1 VAIAGQGHP
10 LRENHHDMQDVVE
23 RAPEAAERDEAMTE
37 RIDLAR
43 RAPVQL
49 VRSADPV
56 ADARTIAQEAGAD
69 LAADLRT
76 AERAVRARVDAGRH
90 ALGDPDADAEL
101 IARADAVREAASHP
115 APFDEREV
123 AELRRAANELS
134 RASRIRQ
141 RTASRVT
148 QSLSDRL
155 ATSTGVTLHPEA
167 IRAAAKAVHE
177 ARETVAVADAALAD
191 LDGPPARAGEAG
203 GVGPDADVDAYHRDL
218 IHHLDHEEEDTHE
231 DGVIDAVLQRPH
243 DVFDEA
249 ALDRRRTITQ
259 AAAAFLVLAGLGLI
273 AMALSQP
280 LIGVAAI
287 VAGVGAAVAVVLSGR
302 STTTSATG
310 AADQHVASTWISA
323 PRVGPVEPVE
333 PVAPTVDQP
342 EERPVP
348 TEPVAAEV
356 DSVPELQRAVLIAER
371 EEAIERLR
379 VIEAR
384 WHRLAGPDADPLSP
398 EAAIRAHDPQLL
410 YDPQLAEASPTVRT
424 VAAFHRKAQARWR
437 VLWASFGVEEPP
449 EPERLDLVLEDLL
462 GDLHHARGELRELE
476 AAEARAAARAT
487 VARALVLVEPSSW
500 LSPPRLT
507 QLLASLPA
515 DGRAIVVER
524 EPTATEPAPE
534 PPAVDPRP

>member
-1 VAIAGQGHP
+1 
-10 LRENHHDMQDVVE
+10 MQDVVE

-37 RIDLAR
+37 RIDLVR

-49 VRSADPV
+49 VRSDDPV
-56 ADARTIAQEAGAD
+56 TDARTVAQEAGAD

-76 AERAVRARVDAGRH
+76 AERAVRARVDAGRL
-90 ALGDPDADAEL
+90 ALGDPVADAEL
-101 IARADAVREAASHP
+101 IGRADAVREAASHP

-148 QSLSDRL
+148 QSLSDRM

-177 ARETVAVADAALAD
+177 AREAVAVADAALAD
-191 LDGPPARAGEAG
+191 LDAPPAPPGPPAAGLDS
-203 GVGPDADVDAYHRDL
+203 DADAYHRDL
-218 IHHLDHEEEDTHE
+218 IDHLDHEDEDHAA
-231 DGVIDAVLQRPH
+231 IDAVLQRPH

-249 ALDRRRTITQ
+249 ALDRRRTATQ
-259 AAAAFLVLAGLGLI
+259 AAAAFLVLGGLGLI
-273 AMALSQP
+273 AMALDQA
-280 LIGVAAI
+280 LIGGAAVAAGI
-287 VAGVGAAVAVVLSGR
+287 VAAVAVVLSGR
-302 STTTSATG
+302 SAATKVPHA
-310 AADQHVASTWISA
+310 AADQRVASTWISA
-323 PRVGPVEPVE
+323 PRVGPVEDVE
-333 PVAPTVDQP
+333 PVERAAPPAPDV
-342 EERPVP
+342 
-348 TEPVAAEV
+348 EPAAVAADLHDAVAAGVE
-356 DSVPELQRAVLIAER
+356 SVPELQRAVLIAER

-398 EAAIRAHDPQLL
+398 DAAIRAHDPQLL

-424 VAAFHRKAQARWR
+424 VAAFERKAQARWR

-462 GDLHHARGELRELE
+462 GDLHHARSELRELE

-487 VARALVLVEPSSW
+487 VARPLVLVEPSSW
-500 LSPPRLT
+500 LSAGRLT

-524 EPTATEPAPE
+524 PASEPSPADRDPSQEPSETTE
-534 PPAVDPRP
+534 